1 MTELISL
8 VYNLIMLVKRCG
20 SPRRKE
26 QVMEAMT
33 HVKQDETREPAVA
46 RLLQPSTLLRVE
58 GVALLALSV
67 MLYRVNG
74 GSWLLFGVLLL
85 APDLS
90 MLGYLAGP
98 KVGAAI
104 YNAFHAYAL
113 PAVVGALGM
122 IFASPLAMAVALI
135 WFAHI
140 GMDRTL
146 GYGLKY
152 PTSFKDTHLQR
163 VR

>member
-1 MTELISL
+1 
-8 VYNLIMLVKRCG
+8 
-20 SPRRKE
+20 
-26 QVMEAMT
+26 MEAMA
-33 HVKQDETREPAVA
+33 HGKQDQMGEPAMA
-46 RLLQPSTLLRVE
+46 RLLRPATLLRVE

-67 MLYRVNG
+67 LLYWVNG
-74 GSWLLFGVLLL
+74 GSWLLFGLLLL

-104 YNAFHAYAL
+104 YNAFHTYAM

-122 IFASPLAMAVALI
+122 IFASPVAMAVALI

-140 GMDRTL
+140 GVDRTV